1 MESHSRPSTTRS
13 LKSFKFTPPP
23 THSLDPQSSLF
34 SPASAAFAPSLL
46 TSTSRLSLPRGK
58 KRPLIVKKS
67 TQSVPGTN
75 GRTTPLFPT
84 ERRSKRYQKSESE
97 EELLNVIK
105 CTQAV
110 LPMPT
115 PDHTISK
122 DFSAQRTAVSPD
134 KQKIASLESKLQLL
148 SAKYKKLEGSY
159 RVLLVRSSGRDS
171 AFSPDSDHT
180 HDSVQLSLSPRQ
192 EPITEVLHL
201 LKDLKAK
208 IDRVEVVT
216 SALWSRMSR
225 LSE

>member
-23 THSLDPQSSLF
+23 TQSLDPQISLL
-34 SPASAAFAPSLL
+34 SPASAAFGSPLL

-67 TQSVPGTN
+67 TQSMPGTN

-84 ERRSKRYQKSESE
+84 ERRKRYQKSESE

-122 DFSAQRTAVSPD
+122 EFSAQRTAVSPD

-159 RVLLVRSSGRDS
+159 HVLLVRSSGRDS

-180 HDSVQLSLSPRQ
+180 HDSVHLPLSPRQ
-192 EPITEVLHL
+192 EPLTEVLHL
-201 LKDLKAK
+201 LKDLQAK